1 MNTVRVL
8 SLLPLWRYAVGPSSL
23 RSPAIPFYRRVSAN
37 ALFEAAVRDLPFS
50 GCVIYKRT
58 FKGLVV
64 VREYTP
70 N

>member
-1 MNTVRVL
+1 MNAIYVL
-8 SLLPLWRYAVGPSSL
+8 SLLPLWRYAVGPSSG
-23 RSPAIPFYRRVSAN
+23 RSPAIPFYRRHSAD
-37 ALFEAAVRDLPFS
+37 AFFDKAVRDLPFS
-50 GCVIYKRT
+50 GCRIYKRT